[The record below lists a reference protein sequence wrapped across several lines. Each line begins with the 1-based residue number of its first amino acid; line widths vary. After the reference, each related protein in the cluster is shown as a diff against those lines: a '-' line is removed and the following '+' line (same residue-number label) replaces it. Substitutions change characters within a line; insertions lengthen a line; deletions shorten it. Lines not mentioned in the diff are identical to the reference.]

1 MDGGTAF
8 LLRFLKMSELPPSL
22 VPPPSETPQRKRGF
36 LGVLGMIGL
45 AVFQFGAK
53 LKLLVGL
60 FPKALVILKSGGS
73 MVFTIAVYG
82 AFWGWKYALGFVLLL
97 LVHECGHLLAAKR
110 FGLNASAPVFIPFMG
125 AFILLRDQPRNA
137 WVEAWVGIGGPLL
150 GSAAAALCH
159 GLGVWWQ
166 QPLLI
171 ALAWTGY
178 WLNLFNLIPVGQLD
192 GGRIVTAISPWL
204 WVPGVGILGWLL
216 WQQPHH
222 LLLWLVF
229 LSALPRLLSLF
240 RRRTGEVARFYEIS
254 PVQRWTMAAVY
265 FALIAVLVVGM
276 QSTERRPKP
285 SRAAYSGV
293 SEVPLRGESVEMALG
308 SMNPKGS

>member
-1 MDGGTAF
+1 
-8 LLRFLKMSELPPSL
+8 
-22 VPPPSETPQRKRGF
+22 
-36 LGVLGMIGL
+36 MIGL

-53 LKLLVGL
+53 LKLLLGL
-60 FPKALVILKSGGS
+60 FPKVLVILKSGGS

-97 LVHECGHLLAAKR
+97 LVHECGHLVAAR
-110 FGLNASAPVFIPFMG
+110 QFGLNASAPVFIPFMG
-125 AFILLRDQPRNA
+125 AFILLRDQPQNA

-150 GSAAAALCH
+150 GAAAAAFCH
-159 GLGVWWQ
+159 GLGVWWH

-216 WQQPHH
+216 WRQPQH
-222 LLLWLVF
+222 LILWLVF
-229 LSALPRLLSLF
+229 LSALPRLFSLF
-240 RRRTGEVARFYEIS
+240 RRRTGEWAVEMTRFYEIS
-254 PVQRWTMAAVY
+254 SLQRWTMAALY
-265 FALIAVLVVGM
+265 FALIGVLVVGM
-276 QSTERRPKP
+276 QRTERHPKP
-285 SRAAYSGV
+285 SRALYSGV
-293 SEVPLRGESVEMALG
+293 SEGPL
-308 SMNPKGS
+308 